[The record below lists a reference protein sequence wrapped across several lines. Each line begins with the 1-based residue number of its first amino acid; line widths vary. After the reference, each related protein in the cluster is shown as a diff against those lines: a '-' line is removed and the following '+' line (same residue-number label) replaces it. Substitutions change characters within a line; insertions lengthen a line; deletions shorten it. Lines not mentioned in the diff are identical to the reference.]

1 MTVKLNSAQFN
12 GYHLRILMTG
22 PDFDPEKL
30 RPAEY
35 LHEPDPRNAL
45 TAWCDENTG
54 VIRPVQPVDLHNAV
68 AALTLHPAVPLD
80 IVQHFETVKNVYLY
94 SWFIY
99 RFQPVAEMQSLACL
113 EYALRVRLAA
123 EILAGKLK
131 AKRPGLQKLMRYAI
145 DNQLV
150 KNEGFA
156 RWVQAQDPE
165 WDLLRSL
172 ESALPQIRN
181 DYAHGSYSLTPTA
194 LGIIELVHEIISQ
207 LFTVTTS

>member
-1 MTVKLNSAQFN
+1 
-12 GYHLRILMTG
+12 MTG

-30 RPAEY
+30 RPAAY

-45 TAWCDENTG
+45 TAWRDRNTG
-54 VIRPVQPVDLHNAV
+54 VIRPVQPGDLYSAV
-68 AALTLHPAVPLD
+68 AALTLHPDVPSD
-80 IVQHFETVKNVYLY
+80 IVQHFETVKNIYLY

-145 DNQLV
+145 ENRLV
-150 KNEGFA
+150 INEGFA
-156 RWVQAQDPE
+156 RWVRAQDPE

-181 DYAHGSYSLTPTA
+181 DFAHGSYNLTPTA
-194 LGIIELVHEIISQ
+194 LGIIELVHEIINQ
-207 LFTVTTS
+207 LFTVTAS